1 MSKVGND
8 SELYAEYMQQKM
20 DDIEYE
26 KYQQQIERTKYR
38 RKFITDTK
46 TDLKDLYRIKRQL
59 ENTKF
64 DAFLHPERYQDKK
77 DIIKKVDKVIKIN
90 EFFINHLK
98 KSYN

>member
-38 RKFITDTK
+38 QKFIKDTK
-46 TDLKDLYRIKRQL
+46 TDLKELYRIKKQL
-59 ENTKF
+59 EDTKF
-64 DAFLHPERYQDKK
+64 DAFLHPEKYQDKQ
-77 DIIKKVDKVIKIN
+77 DIIKKVDEVIKIN